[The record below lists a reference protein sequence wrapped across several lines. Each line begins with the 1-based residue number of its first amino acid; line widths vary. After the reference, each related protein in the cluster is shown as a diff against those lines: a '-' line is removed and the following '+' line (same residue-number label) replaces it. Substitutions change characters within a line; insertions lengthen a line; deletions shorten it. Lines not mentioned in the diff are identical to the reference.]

1 MATKRLNWN
10 RKLSRPLRPAK
21 GPVASLVT
29 LRDAAWM
36 ILEFPAFRQRRE
48 EWTQVSELLQGAAR
62 TGCAADIEGATGAL
76 ERALRHEGWLG

>member
-48 EWTQVSELLQGAAR
+48 EWTRVSELLQGAAR

-76 ERALRHEGWLG
+76 EHALRQEGGLG